1 MFSSFN
7 GANQAGR
14 KSVARF
20 RYFRFYGTKVRTPS
34 ADAPT
39 YPNGLIQMSEF
50 IMLLGNTRID
60 YTGAT
65 ATNPGGNNP
74 SGEEPSK
81 GIDND
86 QNTKWL
92 DLNFNTNLYAILQ
105 VDFGS
110 VRQADAFQYRTA
122 NDVDGRDPIRWLVQG
137 SNDASVWYT
146 VHDQNS
152 SDATI
157 TTSRFT
163 LTQVFYFNKNY

>member
-20 RYFRFYGTKVRTPS
+20 RYYRFYATKVRTPGV
-34 ADAPT
+34 DAG
-39 YPNGLIQMSEF
+39 YPNGIIQMSEF

-65 ATNPGGNNP
+65 ATNPGGSNP
-74 SGEEPSK
+74 VGEEPPK

-86 QNTKWL
+86 QATKWL
-92 DLNFNTNLYAILQ
+92 DFNFDSNLYSILQ

-110 VRQADAFQYRTA
+110 VRQTDAFQYRTA

-137 SNDASVWYT
+137 SNDTTTWYT

-157 TTSRFT
+157 TTSRYT